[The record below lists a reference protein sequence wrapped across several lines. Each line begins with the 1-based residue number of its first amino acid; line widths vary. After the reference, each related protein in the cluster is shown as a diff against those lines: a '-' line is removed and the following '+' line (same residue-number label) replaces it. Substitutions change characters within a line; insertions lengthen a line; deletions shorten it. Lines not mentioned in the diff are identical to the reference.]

1 MARKE
6 RNKPLKVAIDGRSA
20 AGKSTLADA
29 LALALIPSGLEVL
42 RPSVDGFHH
51 PRERRYRKG
60 EFSAVGYYEDA
71 YDYQAV
77 IDCLLEPL
85 SGEIFP
91 VSCHQVAH
99 NWRTDMP
106 EAAPPIS
113 VDANSVLLFDG
124 LFLFRR
130 ELDAYWDFRILL
142 DIDFATSLSRAFSRD
157 TGLLGEVHMVR
168 KKYEERYEPA
178 WLIYVNEEH
187 PESKADAI
195 VDNRD
200 FMNPEIL

>member
-1 MARKE
+1 MTHQDLLTYLAARITARKE

-85 SGEIFP
+85 SGDNLSSF
-91 VSCHQVAH
+91 
-99 NWRTDMP
+99 MP
-106 EAAPPIS
+106 PGRPQLADRHAGNCS
-113 VDANSVLLFDG
+113 SDQ
-124 LFLFRR
+124 RR
-130 ELDAYWDFRILL
+130 CE
-142 DIDFATSLSRAFSRD
+142 
-157 TGLLGEVHMVR
+157 
-168 KKYEERYEPA
+168 
-178 WLIYVNEEH
+178 
-187 PESKADAI
+187 
-195 VDNRD
+195 
-200 FMNPEIL
+200 